1 MGLHPSSIGDPSR
14 TDLRENFWSFTVYDN
29 DTRSLLP
36 TDQKLAGL
44 DSALPGVRMN
54 PDGGVTIW
62 FGPKAPA
69 GHEKQVRYGNL
80 NAAELAAVG
89 PDDHVQQHLQRVAD
103 GRRVARQFPAPQKLS
118 KTTVFSAIPAS
129 DISIIEACR
138 PWLSWVNC
146 TAFGAWTEGCRCGC

>member
-14 TDLRENFWSFTVYDN
+14 TDPRFTVYDN

-36 TDQKLAGL
+36 TDQKLAG
-44 DSALPGVRMN
+44 LPGVRMN

-69 GHEKQVRYGNL
+69 GHEKRVRYGNL
-80 NAAELAAVG
+80 NAVELAAVG

-103 GRRVARQFPAPQKLS
+103 GERVARQFPAPQKPSETAIFALS
-118 KTTVFSAIPAS
+118 QHPITNIIGAS
-129 DISIIEACR
+129 KIDLNPRFCR
-138 PWLSWVNC
+138 
-146 TAFGAWTEGCRCGC
+146 